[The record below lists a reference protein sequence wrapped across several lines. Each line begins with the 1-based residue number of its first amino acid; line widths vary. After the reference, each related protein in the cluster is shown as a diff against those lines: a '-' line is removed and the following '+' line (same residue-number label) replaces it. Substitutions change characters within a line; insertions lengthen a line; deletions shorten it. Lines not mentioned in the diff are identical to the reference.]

1 MSDLLAAV
9 VEDED
14 LAYEEEVARN
24 PYSVRAWVRYIAF
37 KQTSNLSPRARAF
50 AVDLLYER
58 ALRALPGSYKLW
70 HAYLALRTA
79 RVRAARPQCAAVRA
93 VWALYERALL
103 TMHKMPLIWLAYLH
117 FLTGPAS
124 LCVARARAVFDRAL
138 RALPVAQHDLL
149 WPLYLDFARSPS
161 TPPATARRV
170 WRRHLLYDPAALE
183 AYIDVLVAQGAHAE
197 AARRL
202 VELLDRVAA
211 APARRTPAGR
221 THAQVWRTLAAL
233 LARHPRETADAF
245 DTEAIIRAGIQRQQ
259 AQQQQAQQ
267 QGSVVGAGNK
277 KEGKEK
283 KEEEAFAPPSAE
295 KDETDAAADASTVGD
310 LWVLLTE
317 WQIRQG
323 HLERARDV
331 FEEAVGA
338 VATVADYAV
347 VWDAYSQFE
356 DQVIAQSIAL
366 VEGADA
372 AAAAAG
378 TATAADKDAAEDA
391 RALLEMRM
399 ERYEA
404 LLARHPLLV
413 NAVFLRQDP
422 HNVHQWFRRIHI
434 LERQCAEQ
442 ESSESSDKDSDSS
455 NRYAAVA
462 AAYTEA
468 LKTVDP
474 QRATGSPHLLWA
486 AFARFYD
493 AAGGYAQACAVFE
506 KGVVQ
511 PFRRVDDVASL
522 WCEYAEMELRHGH
535 TVRARDVARRA
546 VARPSD
552 AAVRR
557 HGTNAQ
563 RWGHTS
569 AKLWALHCDLEEC
582 YGTPATTAAAYEGA
596 LEVRAATPQMVLN
609 YAALL
614 AARGR
619 HEESYRAYER
629 GVALFAFPHARPIWI
644 TFLTRF
650 VQRFRGRKLERARDL
665 FEQVLAQAPP
675 ADAAV
680 FYVMYASL
688 EEEYG
693 LLRRAMAVYDR
704 AVRGVAPDDRGAM
717 YLLYVA
723 RAGEYFGVT
732 KTRDIYE
739 HALQDSTLPLAQLR
753 RLGLR
758 FAALERRLGEYDRAR
773 AVYVHCAQF
782 CNPAT
787 EPELWAVWRDFE
799 VQHGN
804 DDTFRDMLRVRRS
817 VQAVFASQINVHG
830 ILAAAA
836 DAAAASAG
844 KSDTA
849 RQAFTP
855 AKEASAAAVTPVKR
869 EGTAMEALEQQAVAG
884 ASSAPSEADP
894 SNPEALDIDI

>member
-37 KQTSNLSPRARAF
+37 KQTSNLAPRARAF

-58 ALRALPGSYKLW
+58 ALRVLPGSYKLW
-70 HAYLALRTA
+70 HAYLARRTA

-103 TMHKMPLIWLAYLH
+103 TMHKMPLVWLAYLH
-117 FLTGPAS
+117 FLLGPAS
-124 LCVARARAVFDRAL
+124 LCVARARTVFDRAL
-138 RALPVAQHDLL
+138 RALPVAQHDLV
-149 WPLYLDFARSPS
+149 WPLYLQFVRSGAA
-161 TPPATARRV
+161 PPPTARRV

-233 LARHPRETADAF
+233 LARHPREVGPAF
-245 DTEAIIRAGIQRQQ
+245 DTEAIIRAGIRRQQ
-259 AQQQQAQQ
+259 DAAA
-267 QGSVVGAGNK
+267 SAPSASAPGARDT
-277 KEGKEK
+277 KEH
-283 KEEEAFAPPSAE
+283 AFAPPP
-295 KDETDAAADASTVGD
+295 DAAGDSKDGKDGKEASTVGD
-310 LWVLLTE
+310 LWVLLAE

-338 VATVADYAV
+338 VATVADFAV

-366 VEGADA
+366 VEALGAA
-372 AAAAAG
+372 
-378 TATAADKDAAEDA
+378 AAEDA

-399 ERYEA
+399 ARYEA
-404 LLARHPLLV
+404 LLQRHPLLV

-434 LERQCAEQ
+434 LERQCAE
-442 ESSESSDKDSDSS
+442 EEGKDGDKEDS
-455 NRYAAVA
+455 NKYAAVA

-535 TVRARDVARRA
+535 MVRARDIARRA
-546 VARPSD
+546 VARPGD

-582 YGTPATTAAAYEGA
+582 YGTPATTAAAYEEA
-596 LEVRAATPQMVLN
+596 LALRAATPQMVLN

-614 AARGR
+614 EEHARY
-619 HEESYRAYER
+619 EDSYRAYER

-675 ADAAV
+675 AYAKV

-704 AVRGVAPDDRGAM
+704 AVRGVAPADRGAM

-723 RAGEYFGVT
+723 RAGEYFGVM

-739 HALQDSTLPLAQLR
+739 HALQDSTLPLPQLR
-753 RLGLR
+753 RLALR
-758 FAALERRLGEYDRAR
+758 FATLERRLGEYDRAR
-773 AVYVHCAQF
+773 AIYVHCAQF

-787 EPELWAVWRDFE
+787 DTELWAVWRDFE

-817 VQAVFASQINVHG
+817 VQSVFASQINVQG

-836 DAAAASAG
+836 DAAAAATAAR
-844 KSDTA
+844 SDTGK
-849 RQAFTP
+849 QAFTP
-855 AKEASAAAVTPVKR
+855 AKEAAPPVKR
-869 EGTAMEALEQQAVAG
+869 EGTAMEALEQAAT
-884 ASSAPSEADP
+884 APPSVADP
-894 SNPEALDIDI
+894 SNPEALDIDL